1 MRFSA
6 SRCRVSFV
14 IKVTSYVQLP
24 RIIISEHGY
33 LLPERFAE
41 LAPKL
46 QEVVVSI
53 AYLDTTV
60 ILVFYMSVKNIVL
73 TFRNMLTE

>member
-1 MRFSA
+1 
-6 SRCRVSFV
+6 
-14 IKVTSYVQLP
+14 
-24 RIIISEHGY
+24 
-33 LLPERFAE
+33 LPEGFAE

-46 QEVVVSI
+46 QEVAVSI